1 MLLNRLTGSLAFR
14 LPALYK
20 QLLRL
25 KRTNVS
31 GNRPLSNNVII
42 MMTGKN
48 FIGMT
53 RLSILSIARSWTSLP
68 KLIINTDGTITPAD
82 VLKRL
87 NFWPGEIE
95 VETWNDIEA
104 YHLQKNRIELARYG
118 NAHPFGKKLAAIL
131 KHADISPVIWID
143 SDILFF
149 NNFLPFIP
157 ETGQEFACGGTED
170 VGIGYHEAVIKLT
183 GTDLYNLYKFNAGML
198 YVSGK
203 NIYDQFGLENLISS
217 IYPNFDFCTE
227 QTIFAHI
234 ASKSMGVIWPREV
247 IKSYNSDV
255 QQIRA
260 MPKKDVIAR
269 HYTSNVRHLFWR
281 DAFFNL

>member
-1 MLLNRLTGSLAFR
+1 MRGPGSS
-14 LPALYK
+14 PI
-20 QLLRL
+20 
-25 KRTNVS
+25 
-31 GNRPLSNNVII
+31 SNNVII

-53 RLSILSIARSWTSLP
+53 RLSVFSIVRSWTSLP
-68 KLIINTDGTITPAD
+68 KLIINTDGTITAAT
-82 VLKRL
+82 VLKKLR
-87 NFWPGEIE
+87 FWPGEIE
-95 VETWNDIEA
+95 VETWKDIEA
-104 YHLQKNRIELARYG
+104 YHLQKNRVELARYG
-118 NAHPFGKKLAAIL
+118 NAHPFGKKLASIL
-131 KHADISPVIWID
+131 KHADVSPVLWID

-149 NNFLPFIP
+149 NDFLPFIP
-157 ETGQEFACGGTED
+157 EVKQDFACGGTED

-203 NIYDQFGLENLISS
+203 NIYEQFELENLIGS
-217 IYPNFDFCTE
+217 IYPDFDFCTE

-234 ASKSMGVIWPREV
+234 ASKSLGIIWPREV
-247 IKSYNSDV
+247 IKSYNDDV

-260 MPKKDVIAR
+260 MPKKGVIAR